1 MFAKRAHTMETLRDF
16 TFLQSRL
23 ASGRPRKAVALACPH
38 DSHTEYVI
46 ERALREGFA
55 RFTLATCR
63 PLSTHLAAVAEANSA
78 WVRVIACADAAEA
91 SRRAVA
97 EVRQG
102 RAGVL
107 MKGTVNTDVLLH
119 AVLDKRAGLLE
130 PGRVM
135 THIAVAHIP
144 AFPRLLVFSDAAV
157 IPRPSLEQFD
167 AIVRACAASCRR
179 LGVAKPKIALTH
191 CTEKVS
197 PRFENTLYYMEL
209 KCRAE
214 RGDYG
219 SAVVDGPMDV
229 KTALDAES
237 AAIKGIHSPVAGQAD
252 VLVFPNIEAGNTF
265 YKTVTLLAGATV
277 AGWLTGTVA
286 PIVVASRADS
296 EQSKFF
302 SLALACVGGGDA
314 DQR

>member
-1 MFAKRAHTMETLRDF
+1 METLRDF

-23 ASGRPRKAVALACPH
+23 AGGHSRKSVALACPH

-46 ERALREGFA
+46 ERALNEGFA
-55 RFTLATCR
+55 RFTLTTCQ
-63 PLSTHLAAVAEANSA
+63 PLSAHLSAVVEAHSE
-78 WVRVIACADAAEA
+78 WVRVVPCADAAEA
-91 SRRAVA
+91 SRQAVA

-102 RAGVL
+102 RADVL

-119 AVLDKRAGLLE
+119 AVLDKQVGLLE
-130 PGRVM
+130 PGHVM

-144 AFPRLLVFSDAAV
+144 VYPRLLMFSDAAV
-157 IPRPSLEQFD
+157 IPRPSQEQFD
-167 AIVRACAASCRR
+167 AIVRACAANCHR
-179 LGVAKPKIALTH
+179 LGIATPRIALTH

-197 PRFENTLYYMEL
+197 PRFEHTLCYVEL
-209 KCRAE
+209 KRRAE

-219 SAVVDGPMDV
+219 SVVVDGPMDV

-237 AAIKGIHSPVAGQAD
+237 GAIKGIHSPVAGQAD

-265 YKTVTLLAGATV
+265 YKTITLLAGATT
-277 AGWLTGTVA
+277 AGWLAGTAA

-296 EQSKFF
+296 ELSKFY
-302 SLALACVGGGDA
+302 SLALACVGA
-314 DQR
+314 E